1 MVDVM
6 TKNCKDSDAE
16 KKSIIDI
23 LLALESAYI
32 LFSDEDVQK
41 FQELFLKQY
50 SSLDAVVWISEII
63 NFVQNSNEISEILKQ
78 DFYKIFNV

>member
-1 MVDVM
+1 M